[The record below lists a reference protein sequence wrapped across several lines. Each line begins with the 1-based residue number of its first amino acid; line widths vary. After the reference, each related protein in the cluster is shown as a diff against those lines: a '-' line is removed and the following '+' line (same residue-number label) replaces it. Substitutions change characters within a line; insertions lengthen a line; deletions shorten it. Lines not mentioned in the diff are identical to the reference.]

1 MFPVKVFPVE
11 VYVDNTAAKDLIIG
25 NKQKGVTKYVA
36 TKFYLSEQLVEEGLI
51 HFNYVKSEDNLSDAM
66 TKQLP
71 KPAFKKFK
79 AEIFA

>member
-1 MFPVKVFPVE
+1 MELFT
-11 VYVDNTAAKDLIIG
+11 D
-25 NKQKGVTKYVA
+25 
-36 TKFYLSEQLVEEGLI
+36 FYLSEQLVEEGLI
-51 HFNYVKSEDNLSDAM
+51 HFNYVKSEDNLLDAM